1 MNRINL
7 YFSESNEKDR
17 IISTM
22 LDSKYSPKDY
32 IKEIL
37 YAIAKGENIIQL
49 ASKEIA
55 TEDNKEEYEEIEGLD
70 GIDL

>member
-1 MNRINL
+1 
-7 YFSESNEKDR
+7 
-17 IISTM
+17 M